1 MPPMDPMRSA
11 HAKLLAGDFLSL
23 AASPSAA
30 PSFSRRGRPVS
41 RAEAAGIVVSYD
53 RRPKLLRFLLD
64 DGSGCIPC
72 VLWLNHHFLPQS
84 PAFSSRENIAA
95 AASAADVHA
104 GKVRLG
110 ELVRV
115 RGRVTGFRGVLQI
128 TVKDVLVERD
138 PNAETLHWLQCLKLA
153 RDCYDLPPPPAP
165 ARRA

>member
-1 MPPMDPMRSA
+1 MDPTRSG

-23 AASPSAA
+23 AASPSAP

-72 VLWLNHHFLPQS
+72 VLWLNHRFLPQS
-84 PAFSSRENIAA
+84 PPS
-95 AASAADVHA
+95 DVHA

-128 TVKDVLVERD
+128 TVMDVLVERD

-153 RDCYDLPPPPAP
+153 RDCYDLPPPPP